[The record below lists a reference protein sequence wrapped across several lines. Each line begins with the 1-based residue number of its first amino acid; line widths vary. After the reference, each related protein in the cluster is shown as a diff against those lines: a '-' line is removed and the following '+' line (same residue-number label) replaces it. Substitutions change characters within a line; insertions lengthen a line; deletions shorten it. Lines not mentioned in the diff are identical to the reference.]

1 MKKTWIVCGGIA
13 ILALAAGCDSSVQ
26 RQNGTLLSENE
37 TLKQQ
42 LATSSAALEQADR
55 EKQAAIARAQAAE
68 AQSKTSIGDP
78 ATAAAQGKDI
88 HVSIEGDVLFDSG
101 KDVLKSGSKKSL
113 DKIIGILKDNYASKS
128 VDVAGFTDTDPIK
141 YSAFKNNYYLGF
153 ERAYAV
159 REYLISKGL
168 NGKQISLSSFGPD
181 QPLDSKSKSRRVEIV
196 LIGQ

>member
-55 EKQAAIARAQAAE
+55 EKQAAIARAQNAE

-78 ATAAAQGKDI
+78 ATADAGAFAGCADAA
-88 HVSIEGDVLFDSG
+88 GDA
-101 KDVLKSGSKKSL
+101 
-113 DKIIGILKDNYASKS
+113 Y
-128 VDVAGFTDTDPIK
+128 
-141 YSAFKNNYYLGF
+141 YSDADYDADADDCDD
-153 ERAYAV
+153 EH
-159 REYLISKGL
+159 
-168 NGKQISLSSFGPD
+168 D
-181 QPLDSKSKSRRVEIV
+181 
-196 LIGQ
+196 